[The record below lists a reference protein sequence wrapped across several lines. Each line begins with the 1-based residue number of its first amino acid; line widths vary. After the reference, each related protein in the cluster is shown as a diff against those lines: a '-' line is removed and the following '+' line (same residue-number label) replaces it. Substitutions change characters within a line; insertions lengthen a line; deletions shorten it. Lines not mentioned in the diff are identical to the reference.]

1 MLKELKYLIYIFII
15 FLFFF
20 LILRYYF
27 SDDNKK
33 KFYRSLNETNV
44 DIVKYSE
51 NLILLKNNTENVVEY
66 SKKNIDKNKK
76 DYNFWNLINGNEK

>member
-27 SDDNKK
+27 SDNNKK